1 MCSPLLPSG
10 DRALKVRGYPRK
22 FTLLNDMGP
31 VETGD
36 ATYDWNFWLR
46 QHGIERVWDFIS
58 VTPPMY

>member
-46 QHGIERVWDFIS
+46 QHGIERV
-58 VTPPMY
+58 

>member
-1 MCSPLLPSG
+1 MCSPLLLSG

-31 VETGD
+31 VETDD
-36 ATYDWNFWLR
+36 ATYDWNFWLH
-46 QHGIERVWDFIS
+46 QHGIERVCGFGS